1 MQTTEDL
8 EIIQLFESRDQ
19 RAIHET
25 EQKYGGLC
33 ISMASNLTGSRQDA
47 EECLND
53 ALMRL
58 WEKIPPAKPESLGGF
73 LLTVCRRLALDRRKM
88 LHREKRG
95 GGQTAV
101 AFEELSECIASKE
114 DPEAQFDKRA
124 LSGAISRFLDTLPAE
139 TRVMFILRYWS
150 CLSVQEIAAEC
161 GAGESKVKMTL
172 LRTRNKLREY
182 LEQEGYL

>member
-1 MQTTEDL
+1 MQILQDSG
-8 EIIQLFESRDQ
+8 IVKLFQQRDQ
-19 RAIHET
+19 RAIKET
-25 EQKYGGLC
+25 EQKYSVLGLR
-33 ISMASNLTGSRQDA
+33 MAAGLTGSREDA
-47 EECLND
+47 EECVND